1 MYAWFGY
8 RLPLEERLRL
18 IAQAGFTTTCLW
30 LGGDEDLVVAGK
42 ADSMPLLA
50 REAGL
55 SLDNVHAPFAGCN
68 GLWSDSPEAVAAVVD
83 SYARSLEYCQRHGVP
98 RLVVH
103 VSQSRTPP
111 PPTPSGLDALGR
123 LVARAEKLGVTLAVE
138 NTRSPG
144 HTDFVLAGIGSRHL
158 GLCYDSSH
166 DFISGQVPCR
176 LLRQWGTRLVTTH
189 LSDNHGVNDD
199 HYLPGEGSIDWDLV
213 QTAFPRAQY
222 TGALMLEVVPEDS
235 GAMPPEEFVR
245 LAYGKALEM
254 RARLGDDRSA
264 TAAEPV

>member
-8 RLPLEERLRL
+8 RLPLEQRLRL
-18 IAQAGFTTTCLW
+18 IAQAGFTATCLW
-30 LGGDEDLVVAGK
+30 LGGDEALVTAGL
-42 ADSMPLLA
+42 ADSMPLLV

-68 GLWSDSPEAVAAVVD
+68 GLWSDSPEAVTTVVD
-83 SYARSLEYCQRHGVP
+83 PYTRALEYCHRHGVP

-123 LVARAEKLGVTLAVE
+123 LVARAEQLGITLAVE
-138 NTRSPG
+138 NTRSPD

-166 DFISGQVPCR
+166 DFISGQAPCR

-189 LSDNHGVNDD
+189 VSDNHGANDD
-199 HYLPGEGSIDWDLV
+199 HYLPGEGSIGWDLI
-213 QTAFPRAQY
+213 QGAFPRTTY
-222 TGALMLEVVPEDS
+222 TGALMLEVVPRDS
-235 GAMPPEEFVR
+235 RVMPPEEFVR
-245 LAYGKALEM
+245 LAYGRALEM
-254 RARLGDDRSA
+254 YGRLGHDRSE
-264 TAAEPV
+264 AAAAPV